1 MPHLTKA
8 ECNQIISLFKG
19 GITRN
24 HIIETLDFSKTTV
37 YWTIQTFCEEKSLK
51 TQPWCGHPKLLN
63 CEHQKILKKIVQ
75 ANNHQSAEQIK
86 NKFQEKAGIQVSTK
100 TIRRNLHELNIFS
113 RIPASKPL
121 LNDKQREN
129 RLNWCIERKDW
140 SIRKWKSVIWSDE
153 SRFIIFKNDG
163 LDRV

>member
-19 GITRN
+19 VITRN
-24 HIIETLDFSKTTV
+24 QIIEILDFLKITV
-37 YWTIQTFCEEKSLK
+37 YWTIQTFCEGKGLK
-51 TQPWCGHPKLLN
+51 TQSWCDHPKLLN
-63 CEHQKILKKIVQ
+63 CEYQKILKKIVQ
-75 ANNHQSAEQIK
+75 ANNYQSAEQIK

-121 LNDKQREN
+121 LNNKQREN
-129 RLNWCIERKDW
+129 CLNWCIERKDW